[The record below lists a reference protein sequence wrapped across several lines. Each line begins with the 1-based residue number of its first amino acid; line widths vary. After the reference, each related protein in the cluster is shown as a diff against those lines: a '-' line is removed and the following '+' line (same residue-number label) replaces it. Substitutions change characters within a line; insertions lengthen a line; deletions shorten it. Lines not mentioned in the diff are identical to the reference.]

1 MFVEDG
7 DYSMEDYC
15 HYSPQ
20 GGKKDG
26 GTRQQCLVL
35 QNKSRKE
42 GGDEGRKGLPTNG
55 KRFAF
60 LKLELRK

>member
-1 MFVEDG
+1 
-7 DYSMEDYC
+7 
-15 HYSPQ
+15 
-20 GGKKDG
+20 
-26 GTRQQCLVL
+26 LVL